1 MVEEIKKVISIDTSQ
16 AVQSL
21 DNIKKASEG
30 GKDSL
35 KTFKDYKQ
43 YIEEASIELSKLDK
57 TSAEYDKQLTDLNTV
72 QGQYNKALELSKNA
86 STAAEGSY
94 NALAKQMAELKK
106 AFKTTTDETERADLA
121 KKIVDINDQ
130 LKEFDASIG
139 NYQRNV
145 GNYASAFTS
154 GLDKI
159 SESVNLIHHLI

>member
-72 QGQYNKALELSKNA
+72 
-86 STAAEGSY
+86 
-94 NALAKQMAELKK
+94 
-106 AFKTTTDETERADLA
+106 
-121 KKIVDINDQ
+121 
-130 LKEFDASIG
+130 
-139 NYQRNV
+139 
-145 GNYASAFTS
+145 
-154 GLDKI
+154 
-159 SESVNLIHHLI
+159 